1 MYVFKPINVSD
12 FSLTETKV
20 HKLQSLDSAS
30 LGISATQ
37 FRSGS
42 KVAGSAILA
51 DTSGSYWNS
60 LHALYYSSGSSIS
73 TGEPLLNQPAA
84 SLANYRVSNNQ
95 HVNKFYA
102 TGSMLSIP
110 QQYFGEKIK
119 PGSVTITDSHND
131 TLDVIIKDDGFGNL
145 YSSNATVSQSIT
157 SPSSSDNYAGNIFYD
172 SGIIA
177 VTETGS
183 SHQETFRVTNDDG
196 ELIQVETTIARE
208 NGVNIEILTATV
220 DNDGAA
226 INLAPLINLKDVF
239 TDGYKCEF
247 KSTQTIFTQEYIIR
261 IEPQEYNRTLNHT
274 VRGFIHNSTEHNHPV
289 EHTKTPYMGPNFT
302 GSSWTP
308 YMTQIHLFSDKT
320 EVLGSYDT
328 KTNRMIPLVEP
339 IIIANLPRPI
349 RMRTDMAMT
358 FKIRLDV

>member
-30 LGISATQ
+30 SGISATQ

-42 KVAGSAILA
+42 KEASSAILD

-60 LHALYYSSGSSIS
+60 LHALYYSSGSSVS

-102 TGSMLSIP
+102 TGSVLSIP

-119 PGSVTITDSHND
+119 PGSLKITDSHNG
-131 TLDVIIKDDGFGNL
+131 TLDVVLKDDGFGNL
-145 YSSNATVSQSIT
+145 YSSNATISQST
-157 SPSSSDNYAGNIFYD
+157 ASPSSSDNYAGNIFYD

-196 ELIQVETTIARE
+196 EFVTVETTIARE
-208 NGVNIEILTATV
+208 NGVNVEILTATV

-226 INLAPLINLKDVF
+226 INLAPFINLKDVF

-247 KSTQTIFTQEYIIR
+247 KSTQTLFTQEYIIR

-274 VRGFIHNSTEHNHPV
+274 ARGFLSGSSTVNH
-289 EHTKTPYMGPNFT
+289 TDTPYMGPNFT

-308 YMTQIHLFSDKT
+308 YLTQIHLFSDKT
-320 EVLGSYDT
+320 EVLGSYDV

>member
-12 FSLTETKV
+12 FSLAETKV

-37 FRSGS
+37 YRSGS
-42 KVAGSAILA
+42 KEPGSAVLA
-51 DTSGSYWNS
+51 DASGSYWQS

-73 TGEPLLNQPAA
+73 AGETLLNQPAA
-84 SLANYRVSNNQ
+84 SLANYRVANNQ
-95 HVNKFYA
+95 HINKFYA
-102 TGSMLSIP
+102 TGSVLSIP

-119 PGSVTITDSHND
+119 PGSVKITDSHND
-131 TLDVIIKDDGFGNL
+131 TLDVILKDDGFGNL
-145 YSSNATVSQSIT
+145 YSSNAKFSQSVS

-183 SHQETFRVTNDDG
+183 THQEAFRVTNEDG
-196 ELIQVETTIARE
+196 ELVTVEKTVARE
-208 NGVNIEILTATV
+208 NGANLTVDTATV
-220 DNDGAA
+220 DNNGTP
-226 INLAPLINLKDVF
+226 INLAPFINLKDVL
-239 TDGYKCEF
+239 TDGYTCEF
-247 KSTQTIFTQEYIIR
+247 KSTQTLFTQEYIIR

-274 VRGFIHNSTEHNHPV
+274 ARGFLSGSSTVNHT
-289 EHTKTPYMGPNFT
+289 ETPYMGPNFT

-308 YMTQIHLFSDKT
+308 YLTQIHLFSDKT